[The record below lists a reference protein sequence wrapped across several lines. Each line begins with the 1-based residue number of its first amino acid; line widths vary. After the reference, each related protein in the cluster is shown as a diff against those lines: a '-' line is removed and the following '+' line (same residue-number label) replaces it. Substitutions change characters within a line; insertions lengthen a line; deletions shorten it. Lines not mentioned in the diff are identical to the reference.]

1 MYGHIVEQ
9 QNFIL
14 FSNQEHLPKR
24 LHISPWDRGWV
35 TLLNT
40 FLSVDRLRW
49 TVVGGGGLTHSS
61 SQEMMAKMGVPP
73 GYVATCSLSRPHN
86 FSAAP
91 TKDKTG
97 I

>member
-1 MYGHIVEQ
+1 MA
-9 QNFIL
+9 
-14 FSNQEHLPKR
+14 
-24 LHISPWDRGWV
+24 
-35 TLLNT
+35 
-40 FLSVDRLRW
+40 
-49 TVVGGGGLTHSS
+49 GGGGLTHSS